1 MRANESL
8 RVRVLD
14 RPVRRSVWR
23 RKVTRLLARHLV
35 VWTLSLVLILSNWAF
50 LFPDIAWAAGTE
62 IVVREV
68 GGAPETQ
75 TTVSGGPGEFD
86 VHTSTIHSQTQTALN
101 SFSRFNVGDVDT
113 VNLYIPDDAQNLLNL
128 VYDEPSSIL
137 GTLNSYKEGRPGV
150 IDGNVYFLNPHGVL
164 IGTDGV
170 VNVGAL
176 SIVTP
181 TTEFMTG
188 FLTIPIR
195 RFQTPSRERFQLTAK
210 AP

>member
-1 MRANESL
+1 
-8 RVRVLD
+8 
-14 RPVRRSVWR
+14 
-23 RKVTRLLARHLV
+23 
-35 VWTLSLVLILSNWAF
+35 VLILSNWAF